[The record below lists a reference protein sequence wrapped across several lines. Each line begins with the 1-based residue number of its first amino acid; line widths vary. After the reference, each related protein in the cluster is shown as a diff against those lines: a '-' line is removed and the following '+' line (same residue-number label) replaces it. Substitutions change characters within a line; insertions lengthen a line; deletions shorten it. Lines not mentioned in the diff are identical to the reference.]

1 MLDEWRE
8 EVSDGSSREDVLEL
22 LSLEVCEDSSSEV
35 LSDDVSDGSVSL
47 ELLSSELV
55 SEPLTSE
62 LTSEISLEVSLGSV
76 SDETELSVASE

>member
-22 LSLEVCEDSSSEV
+22 LSLEVCVDSSSEV

-55 SEPLTSE
+55 SEPLSSE